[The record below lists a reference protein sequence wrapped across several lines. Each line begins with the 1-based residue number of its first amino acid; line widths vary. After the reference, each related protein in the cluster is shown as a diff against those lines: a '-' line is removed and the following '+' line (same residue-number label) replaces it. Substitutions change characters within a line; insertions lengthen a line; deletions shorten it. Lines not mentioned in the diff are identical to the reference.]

1 MSGSQSQS
9 SVAPPRSVQAN
20 LKNTR
25 AGASVLALCFASPIM
40 VVGPF
45 FAYPFFFD
53 AARDLSCPGAGQRL
67 PECGGSVKCGLSF
80 GVASTTEVPFDRS
93 HPGA

>member
-1 MSGSQSQS
+1 MSGSQQQS

-25 AGASVLALCFASPIM
+25 AGASVLALYFATPIM

-45 FAYPFFFD
+45 FAIRFSLMPRGTSHAQELASD
-53 AARDLSCPGAGQRL
+53 CQSAA
-67 PECGGSVKCGLSF
+67 
-80 GVASTTEVPFDRS
+80 DR
-93 HPGA
+93 